1 MIRNLASVSFW
12 YIKHECMYL
21 TISTSALNDNILR
34 VVLLEPMD
42 GFDDDEW
49 AEMQAKYVDY
59 IIKEI
64 SEIKAAL
71 NSGDYDALR
80 VFGHNIKGSGG
91 MYGFDDIT
99 SIGSMIEAL
108 AKAEN
113 LSSLLNE
120 INKLEENLKAKNLE
134 N

>member
-1 MIRNLASVSFW
+1 MIRNLVSVSFW
-12 YIKHECMYL
+12 YIKHQSMYL

-34 VVLLEPMD
+34 VTLLESMD

-71 NSGDYDALR
+71 NSGDYADR
-80 VFGHNIKGSGG
+80 
-91 MYGFDDIT
+91 
-99 SIGSMIEAL
+99 
-108 AKAEN
+108 
-113 LSSLLNE
+113 
-120 INKLEENLKAKNLE
+120 
-134 N
+134 